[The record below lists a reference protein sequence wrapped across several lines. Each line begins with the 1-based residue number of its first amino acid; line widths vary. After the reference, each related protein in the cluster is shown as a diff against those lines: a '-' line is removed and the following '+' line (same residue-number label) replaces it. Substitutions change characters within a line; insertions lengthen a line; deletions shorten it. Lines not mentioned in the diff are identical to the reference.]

1 MKITHCN
8 FGEVSQFSPTDI
20 AIATQDARLQHFIKY
35 TPSIESFGQV
45 IEDKKKDQTDRNLLV
60 DTLKEQYSRYVT
72 NTDKG
77 ESLIDL
83 LSDTDTFT
91 VTTAHQPVLFTGPL
105 YVIYKIISAVKMAR
119 NLQSAYP
126 DYNFVPVF
134 ISGGEDHDFDEMN
147 HMSLF
152 GKEIIWNND
161 ESGSVARMSTTTLG
175 PALEQLKEILGTSP
189 SAQHIYD
196 LFHKTHTAHEVYGTA
211 FCDLINGIFS
221 EIGIVVLNMDH
232 PALKR
237 KMIPIF
243 RDELIDQHSVTL
255 VRETQTEI
263 EKAGFKPQA
272 YAREINLFLLDKG
285 RRDRIELSDGRYTIV
300 DSDISYSQE
309 EILDLLEQSPERFSP
324 NVVMRPLYQETILPN
339 LAYIGGG
346 GELAYWIER
355 KSQFAHFELNFPML
369 IRRDSCLWV
378 EGSVTKR
385 INKLGLELSDF
396 FKEETALI
404 KEYVTTAA
412 ENEFKLGKEKGQLMQ
427 IFKGIEEKA
436 KAIDPTLR
444 SAIAAEAKN
453 QLKSLEKIEDRMRR
467 TEKQKHDIAIG
478 QIKTVLDKLFPQGSM
493 QERKINFLNFY
504 FRDPENYLS
513 NLLEAFDPLDTRLK
527 IIEI

>member
-8 FGEVSQFSPTDI
+8 FGEISQFSPTDV
-20 AIATQDARLQHFIKY
+20 AIATQDSRLDKFIKY
-35 TPSIESFGQV
+35 TPTMDSFGQV
-45 IEDKKKDQTDRNLLV
+45 IEDKKKDTTDRKLLV
-60 DTLKEQYSRYVT
+60 QVLKEQYKHYVT
-72 NTDKG
+72 DTEKG
-77 ESLIDL
+77 ENLVNL
-83 LSDTDTFT
+83 LSNEKTFT
-91 VTTAHQPVLFTGPL
+91 ITTAHQPVLFTGPL
-105 YVIYKIISAVKMAR
+105 YVIYKIISAVKMTR

-126 DYNFVPVF
+126 EYHFVPIF
-134 ISGGEDHDFDEMN
+134 ISGGEDHDFEEMN
-147 HMSLF
+147 HMNLF
-152 GKEIIWNND
+152 GKEIIWNN
-161 ESGSVARMSTTTLG
+161 EENGSVARMSTKSLG
-175 PALEQLKEILGTSP
+175 PALEELKEILGTSP
-189 SAQHIYD
+189 SAERIYE

-243 RDELIDQHSVTL
+243 KDELIDHHSMTL
-255 VRETQTEI
+255 VRETQDKI
-263 EKAGFKPQA
+263 EEAGFKPQA
-272 YAREINLFLLDKG
+272 YVREINLFLLDKG
-285 RRDRIELSDGRYTIV
+285 RRDRIELVDGKYTVV
-300 DSDISYSQE
+300 DTDITYSQE
-309 EILDLLEQSPERFSP
+309 EILDLLQESPERFSP

-355 KSQFAHFELNFPML
+355 KSQFAHFDLNFPML

-385 INKLGLELSDF
+385 INKLGLTLSDF
-396 FKEETALI
+396 FKEETVLI
-404 KEYVTTAA
+404 KEYVTAAA
-412 ENEFKLGKEKGQLMQ
+412 ENEFKLGKEKGQLIQ

-478 QIKTVLDKLFPQGSM
+478 QIKTVLDKLFPHGSL

-513 NLLEAFDPLDTRLK
+513 NLMEAFDPLDTRLK
-527 IIEI
+527 VIEV

>member
-8 FGEVSQFSPTDI
+8 FGDVSQFSPTDI
-20 AIATQDARLQHFIKY
+20 AIATQDDRLREFIKY
-35 TPSIESFGQV
+35 TPSLESFRQV
-45 IEDKKKDQTDRNLLV
+45 IEDKKKDETDRSLLV
-60 DTLKEQYSRYVT
+60 DTLKEQYSKYIT
-72 NTDKG
+72 NTERG

-83 LSDTDTFT
+83 LSETNTFT

-105 YVIYKIISAVKMAR
+105 YVIYKIISAVKMTR

-126 DYNFVPVF
+126 DFNFVPVF
-134 ISGGEDHDFDEMN
+134 ISGGEDHDFEEMN
-147 HMSLF
+147 HMNLF
-152 GKEIIWNND
+152 GREIVWDNE
-161 ESGSVARMSTTTLG
+161 ESGSVARMSTRTLS
-175 PALEQLKEILGTSP
+175 PALEQLKEILGSSP
-189 SAQHIYD
+189 SAQQIYE
-196 LFHKTHTAHEVYGTA
+196 LFHKTHTKHQIYGTA

-221 EIGIVVLNMDH
+221 EIGIVILNMDH

-237 KMIPIF
+237 RMIPIF
-243 RDELIDQHSVTL
+243 RDELIEQHSMTL
-255 VRETQTEI
+255 VRRTQDQI
-263 EKAGFKPQA
+263 EQAGFKPQA

-285 RRDRIELSDGRYTIV
+285 RRDRIELLDGKYSIV
-300 DSDISYSQE
+300 DTNISYSQE
-309 EILDLLEQSPERFSP
+309 EILALLEESPERFSP

-355 KSQFAHFELNFPML
+355 KSQFAHFDLNFPML

-385 INKLGLELSDF
+385 IDKLGLKLSDF

-404 KEYVTTAA
+404 REYVTAAA

-513 NLLEAFDPLDTRLK
+513 NLMEAFDPLDARLK
-527 IIEI
+527 VIEV

>member
-8 FGEVSQFSPTDI
+8 FGEVSPFSPTDI
-20 AIATQDARLQHFIKY
+20 AIATQDDRLQQFIKY
-35 TPSIESFGQV
+35 SPSIESFRQV
-45 IEDKKKDQTDRNLLV
+45 IEDKKKDKTDREVLV
-60 DTLKEQYSRYVT
+60 KVLREQYSRYVT
-72 NTDKG
+72 NTEKG

-83 LSDTDTFT
+83 LADPRTFT

-105 YVIYKIISAVKMAR
+105 YVIYKIISAVKMTR
-119 NLQSAYP
+119 NLQSVYS

-134 ISGGEDHDFDEMN
+134 ISGGEDHDFEEMN
-147 HMSLF
+147 HMNLF
-152 GKEIIWNND
+152 GKDIIWNND
-161 ESGSVARMSTTTLG
+161 ENGSVARMSTKSLG
-175 PALEQLKEILGTSP
+175 PALEELKEILGTSP
-189 SAQHIYD
+189 SAERIYE
-196 LFHKTHTAHEVYGTA
+196 LFHQTHTSHEVYGTA

-221 EIGIVVLNMDH
+221 DIGIIVLNMDH

-243 RDELIDQHSVTL
+243 RDELIDHHSMNL
-255 VRETQTEI
+255 VRDTQDKI
-263 EKAGFKPQA
+263 EQAGFKPQA
-272 YAREINLFLLDKG
+272 YAREINLFLLDEG
-285 RRDRIELSDGRYTIV
+285 RRDRIELVDGKYTIV
-300 DSDISYSQE
+300 DTDVSYSQDE
-309 EILDLLEQSPERFSP
+309 MLDLLEQSPERFSP

-355 KSQFAHFELNFPML
+355 KSQFAHFDLNFPML

-385 INKLGLELSDF
+385 IHKLGLELSDF
-396 FKEETALI
+396 FKEETVLI
-404 KEYVTTAA
+404 KEYVTAAA

-504 FRDPENYLS
+504 FRDPDNYLS
-513 NLLEAFDPLDTRLK
+513 NLMEAFDPLDARLK
-527 IIEI
+527 IIEV